1 MLRIKLMCALMAL
14 GFTSAPAIAQAQSQ
28 FKHDGITYKY
38 TIVTEDSTIR
48 FKGVVLETGQRFD
61 LSVGKS
67 GRVQGR
73 FDGQNLS
80 YRVSKKSRDRIASRL
95 AAADDLASGVD
106 VSSR

>member
-1 MLRIKLMCALMAL
+1 MLRIKLMLPLIAL
-14 GFTSAPAIAQAQSQ
+14 GFTSAPAIAEAQSQ
-28 FKHDGITYKY
+28 FQHDGNTYEYTVIT
-38 TIVTEDSTIR
+38 ENNTIR
-48 FKGVVLETGQRFD
+48 YKGVVLESGQRFD
-61 LSVGKS
+61 LRVGES

-80 YRVSKKSRDRIASRL
+80 YRVSKKSRDRIAARL

>member
-28 FKHDGITYKY
+28 FRHDGNTYRY
-38 TIVTEDSTIR
+38 TTVTENNTIR
-48 FKGVVLETGQRFD
+48 FKGIVLETGQRFD

-80 YRVSKKSRDRIASRL
+80 YRVSRESRDRIAARL
-95 AAADDLASGVD
+95 AASLASGID